1 MNESDLSHSSGQLR
15 IGQPVL
21 RLEDQALLTGA
32 GNFIDDLSLPGAVHA
47 VFVRS
52 PHPHARIISINALQ
66 AGAAPGVLGTFTAA
80 DIRAAGLG
88 PMRVA
93 VPQKNRDGTAP
104 RVPGRPVLAEA
115 FVRFAGEAVAMVV
128 AATLREARDAA
139 ELLEVDYEALPHV
152 TDTRVALA
160 EGAPP
165 AREDARGNLALDWQ
179 GGDMAVTDAA
189 FKRAAHV
196 TRLELV
202 VNRVSAAP
210 IETRGAA
217 GEYDP
222 ASGRY
227 TLHAPT
233 QGSKAIQTDVA
244 STGIVAD
251 MHALRVLTPDV
262 GGSFGLK
269 ISAYPEQVAVLF
281 AAKKLGRPVKWVADR
296 SEAFL
301 ADGAGRDL
309 VMAGELALDTEGRFL
324 GVRASIT
331 GNAGP
336 YVTAPAFSIPT
347 TGGTRCITGV
357 YALPCYF
364 AHTRVAYTNTVPIA
378 AYRGA
383 GKPEFTYL
391 IERLVDA
398 AARETKRDRA
408 SLRRLNMV
416 RADQMPWTTPVGLVF
431 DSGEFG
437 KNMDDALTLT
447 DRKGFE
453 ARRSE
458 AASRGKLRGYGL
470 SVYQEPDGYYES
482 HVGAVF
488 DADGMLTLATSA
500 TTNGQGHLT
509 TFKQVVSQQLGLP
522 SDRINYVYG
531 DSDKVGVGIGSV
543 GSCETT
549 VTGTAIVHC
558 ARIII
563 EKGRLIAGHL
573 LEAPASDV
581 EFEVSDAGGS
591 FVIAGTDRRVG
602 IVEVARAAHAK
613 DLPPGIEPGLEAED
627 FYKPTAYSFPSGCH
641 VCEVEVDPDTG
652 HIELLSY
659 TAVNDFGVVVNPLL
673 LEGQVHGGV
682 AQGIGQALLEQ
693 LAYDGESGQLLT
705 GSFMDYCLPRA
716 DDLPQFGWARNEIP
730 CKTNPLGVK
739 GVGESGCT
747 ASLACVMGAVID
759 ALSPRGVT
767 TMDMPAT
774 PERVWRA
781 IHATSG

>member
-52 PHPHARIISINALQ
+52 PHPHARIISINASQ